1 MNKVIMLIHVTRR
14 RNGPRCAYNWRA
26 ARGISRCHHYHGSRY
41 AINCLEIAS
50 RVDGHPIES
59 AMPLLEH
66 NINANARLFP
76 ENTGAKPEAMVL
88 DWDDKVIPERIESIS
103 RQRGFD
109 VIM

>member
-1 MNKVIMLIHVTRR
+1 VTRR
-14 RNGPRCAYNWRA
+14 RNGRRCAYNWGT
-26 ARGISRCHHYHGSRY
+26 ARGPNECWRCISKCHHYDRSRY

-50 RVDGHPIES
+50 RVDGRPIES

-66 NINANARLFP
+66 NIHANARFFP

-88 DWDDKVIPERIESIS
+88 DWDDEVIPERIESIS
-103 RQRGFD
+103 RQRGFN